1 MSILVADLP
10 VPGTVVIDLPEN
22 TRMYF
27 CIFQISH
34 GKVFLG
40 RPVSGVG
47 NMEVVGGAL
56 NGGLLDQFHA
66 KFRESIDFPVQFPLP
81 AVVRDPDLQL
91 FISGKAAFFFNSFI
105 MEVGD
110 ILQSLCFRA
119 VICHGMPGADH
130 GKSII
135 KLPEGVGGDTGFF
148 ILRVEGD
155 KPAVFVPFIGMR
167 KIFHPV
173 TGSSDDVFVAM
184 TLIGAVKAGEIYTE
198 EGEAFRNGLSDEV
211 LPL

>member
-1 MSILVADLP
+1 
-10 VPGTVVIDLPEN
+10 
-22 TRMYF
+22 
-27 CIFQISH
+27 
-34 GKVFLG
+34 
-40 RPVSGVG
+40 
-47 NMEVVGGAL
+47 
-56 NGGLLDQFHA
+56 
-66 KFRESIDFPVQFPLP
+66 
-81 AVVRDPDLQL
+81 
-91 FISGKAAFFFNSFI
+91 

-211 LPL
+211 FLFERKCRKVEKLQIPIVGDGETDVDLIFVKINEMHSRKLLS